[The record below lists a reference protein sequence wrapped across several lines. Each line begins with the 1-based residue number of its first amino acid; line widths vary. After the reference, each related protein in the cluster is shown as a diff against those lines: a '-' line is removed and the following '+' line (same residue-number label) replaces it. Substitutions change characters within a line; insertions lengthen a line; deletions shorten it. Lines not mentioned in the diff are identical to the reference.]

1 MDSHVDRLSSFIG
14 FPLKNL
20 LGERRIVLGKR
31 RQEAS
36 INRME
41 LSILSR
47 LDKVRL
53 IQATWIG
60 TETEL
65 DQNIR
70 QIHVV

>member
-1 MDSHVDRLSSFIG
+1 MDSHVGRLSSFIG

-20 LGERRIVLGKR
+20 LGGRRIVLGKR